1 MAPTQFFIL
10 QDFWPLLKL
19 FQIMGIFPCK
29 KVTDENGCI
38 NLKPMK
44 TWMLVLLFT
53 AQYLILQGPTI
64 GIMVY
69 LESETEIFTAL
80 INATMA
86 ASRDSLTR
94 YCVTGFLMVMSMM
107 ILTGA
112 LVMSNIT
119 SLKALCYL
127 QDEFIIMF
135 GRIRTKNSSIKKA
148 YLLFGVLFGFVLMHA
163 ITNSLAFG
171 LPMLDFLGDGRND
184 LKTLTIAFIFYFIP
198 AILASFFPL
207 FQGLILHLQ
216 LCSNVKMIMN
226 KSDFDGMTCSQTV
239 LENAIKIWKT
249 VRMSSDVLS
258 SNSLILVLNALIML
272 ICESYLCMDYALS
285 SANQSTALP
294 CASNIFGALAAVL
307 ALWILNGQSEE
318 IKQIVSNLKDTLG
331 DIVVSNGKIQMDGR
345 FHSEVYARGHLINK
359 LAEFQGLDA
368 YGYATLGKPLLTSV
382 FANFITYLIILI
394 QFKISIDQPVEK

>member
-1 MAPTQFFIL
+1 MAPTQFFIF

-19 FQIMGIFPCK
+19 CQITGLFPCK

-44 TWMLVLLFT
+44 TWMLVLLLT
-53 AQYLILQGPTI
+53 AQWLIIQGPPI
-64 GIMVY
+64 GILVY
-69 LESETEIFTAL
+69 LESETEIITAF
-80 INATMA
+80 INDTMA
-86 ASRDSLTR
+86 SSTLTR
-94 YCVTGFLMVMSMM
+94 VCVTGFLQLSIM

-112 LVMSNIT
+112 LIMSNIT
-119 SLKALCYL
+119 SLRALCYL

-198 AILASFFPL
+198 ASLSSFFPL

-258 SNSLILVLNALIML
+258 SNSLILVLNALIIL

-331 DIVVSNGKIQMDGR
+331 DIVVSNGKIQIDGR

-394 QFKISIDQPVEK
+394 QFKISIDQPVKK

>member
-19 FQIMGIFPCK
+19 CQITGIFPCK
-29 KVTDENGCI
+29 KVTDENGFI
-38 NLKPMK
+38 TLKPMK
-44 TWMLVLLFT
+44 TWMLVLLF
-53 AQYLILQGPTI
+53 ALQWLIIQGPPIGTI
-64 GIMVY
+64 VY
-69 LESETEIFTAL
+69 LESETEILTAY

-86 ASRDSLTR
+86 SSRNSLTR
-94 YCVTGFLMVMSMM
+94 VCVTGFLTVMSMM
-107 ILTGA
+107 ILTVA
-112 LVMSNIT
+112 LIMSNIT
-119 SLKALCYL
+119 SLRALCYL

-148 YLLFGVLFGFVLMHA
+148 YLLFGVLFGLSLMHA
-163 ITNSLAFG
+163 ITMSLAFC

-184 LKTLTIAFIFYFIP
+184 FRTLTIALIFFVII
-198 AILASFFPL
+198 ATLHACFPL

-285 SANQSTALP
+285 SANQSTALL

-394 QFKISIDQPVEK
+394 QFKISIDQPVKK